1 MWSSLLC
8 GGQPLPSA
16 RFRVSLAGMQHKSG
30 RYHSLNQHR
39 PLLLCGYEFSY
50 SVPSTFPSG
59 ETSISLILPFF
70 VLPFSSM
77 LSWPLNLSLYAA

>member
-1 MWSSLLC
+1 MRLLKPFLSSNPC
-8 GGQPLPSA
+8 PLHVLGRQATPHRNPATLPQHMRA
-16 RFRVSLAGMQHKSG
+16 R
-30 RYHSLNQHR
+30 
-39 PLLLCGYEFSY
+39 SY
-50 SVPSTFPSG
+50 SVPSTLPSG